1 MHISDLKT
9 IITPDHAKALLA
21 KNIANRK
28 LSEQTYGQY
37 KRDIINGDWQL
48 NGETIKIAE
57 DGELI
62 DGQHRLTACLM
73 ANRPIE
79 CILVEGLPNTVKQ
92 SIDNGKKRTFADRAA
107 MMGIKNG
114 KRKASTVNFLS
125 GLAQNKP
132 RKNASLTHSEI
143 LEVLESH
150 PNINESVEVR

>member
-21 KNIANRK
+21 KNVANRK

-62 DGQHRLTACLM
+62 DISDHF
-73 ANRPIE
+73 
-79 CILVEGLPNTVKQ
+79 V
-92 SIDNGKKRTFADRAA
+92 GKEFP
-107 MMGIKNG
+107 
-114 KRKASTVNFLS
+114 S
-125 GLAQNKP
+125 
-132 RKNASLTHSEI
+132 ASLCLPGNTCK
-143 LEVLESH
+143 L
-150 PNINESVEVR
+150 R